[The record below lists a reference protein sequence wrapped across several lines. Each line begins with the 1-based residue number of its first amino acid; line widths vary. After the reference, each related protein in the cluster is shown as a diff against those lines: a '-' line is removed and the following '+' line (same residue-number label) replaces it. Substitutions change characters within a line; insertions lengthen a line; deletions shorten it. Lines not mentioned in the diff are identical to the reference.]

1 MEVHHQ
7 THTERKKWHHYF
19 WEFLMLFLAVFCG
32 FLTENFRERL
42 MEKQRS
48 KEFASNLLF
57 DLSKDTSR
65 INYINKYEDW
75 KETCFDTLIIL
86 LSGVKNEFNAAQ
98 FYQKLRA
105 LDSWIATT
113 NYSNTYDD
121 LKTSGLIRYYTD
133 NGLADKLKS
142 YYTNY
147 LLLIEQEKEAEQFYK
162 QTCEPFLDQHFE
174 GLKYINAINSRPEA
188 NKYLFNIPTDE
199 KIEIANDIR
208 KNMLNI
214 VVRLKYKKGR
224 FKSIELYKKQ
234 KQKAIELIK
243 ILKEEYHLK

>member
-1 MEVHHQ
+1 
-7 THTERKKWHHYF
+7 
-19 WEFLMLFLAVFCG
+19 MLFLAVFCG
-32 FLTENFRERL
+32 FLAEYQLEHTI
-42 MEKQRS
+42 EKQRS

-65 INYINKYEDW
+65 INYVKKYEDW
-75 KETCFDTLIIL
+75 KETSFDTLIIL

-105 LDSWIATT
+105 LDAWMATT

-121 LKTSGLIRYYTD
+121 LKTSGLIRYYTK

-142 YYTNY
+142 YYNNY

-174 GLKYINAINSRPEA
+174 GLKYINVVNSRPEE
-188 NKYLFNIPTDE
+188 NKFLLNIPTDE
-199 KIEIANDIR
+199 KIEIADDIR

-224 FKSIELYKKQ
+224 FRSLELYQKQ
-234 KQKAIELIK
+234 KQNAIELIK